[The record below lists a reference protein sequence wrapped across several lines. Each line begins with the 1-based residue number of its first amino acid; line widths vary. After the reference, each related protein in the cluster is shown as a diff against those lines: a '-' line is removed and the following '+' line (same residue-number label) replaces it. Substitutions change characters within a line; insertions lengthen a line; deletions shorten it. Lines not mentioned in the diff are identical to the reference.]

1 MPKAQTRLEKLQ
13 LVKLLQCVRA
23 NDRANI
29 EKMVAN
35 GIPDLINYTDEECDE
50 MALGIAAEHNDDDM
64 WDFCWGWDAGC

>member
-35 GIPDLINYTDEECDE
+35 GIPDLINYTDEEWYDQYRYR
-50 MALGIAAEHNDDDM
+50 
-64 WDFCWGWDAGC
+64 